1 MNVSDNIIYSLL
13 EMDEFTVYLLSST
26 AVLVKRYWNIMTIN
40 KKGPPPPT
48 PFINKNYELKYNR

>member
-40 KKGPPPPT
+40 KKGTPPT